1 MVDSITLPYEKICS
15 SQNKGPT
22 QTCSLNFNMWLCC
35 STFERTMASL
45 VFLRSDPCLS
55 FSYCALYNWHIV
67 CKVHSLI
74 FLVFLAGISLLQV
87 PGNWMVD
94 TRTGE
99 LGVSLPRYLSWFQ
112 LLHPHLPYQKSC
124 FRPSSHR
131 LVLAPEL
138 TPEPLVFPP
147 TIQQRGISAVA
158 NVRVASLLPF
168 YKLSS
173 SNTLSPPVQIKLFLQ
188 ASGVGTISCLTWM

>member
-15 SQNKGPT
+15 SQNKGQNKGPT

-55 FSYCALYNWHIV
+55 FSYFALYNWHIV
-67 CKVHSLI
+67 YKVHSLS

-94 TRTGE
+94 KRTGE
-99 LGVSLPRYLSWFQ
+99 LPPSLCLLVSASASSPPSPEVLLQAQLPPSRPCSWA
-112 LLHPHLPYQKSC
+112 HTRASC
-124 FRPSSHR
+124 F
-131 LVLAPEL
+131 
-138 TPEPLVFPP
+138 
-147 TIQQRGISAVA
+147 
-158 NVRVASLLPF
+158 
-168 YKLSS
+168 S
-173 SNTLSPPVQIKLFLQ
+173 SNHLAERYF
-188 ASGVGTISCLTWM
+188 GCG